1 MIKQIELI
9 LTPDKV
15 NDILELNYAAVKILK
30 ISPEEITTVIVRK
43 RSIDARKDPVF
54 RLICDV
60 YMNEQPTATLNK
72 IAYRHVSNDKKVLI
86 IGFGPAGMF
95 AALRLLELGV
105 KPVIFERGK
114 DVQSRRKDLRAI
126 QQDHIVNPD
135 SNYCFGEGG
144 AGTYSDGK
152 LYTRST
158 KRGDVS
164 KILNLFI
171 QHGANADI
179 AIDAHPHIGSNKLPQ
194 IVKSIRETILMYG
207 GEIHFNSRVTDFYI
221 KDGKAAGLII
231 NEEIEFL
238 GDSIII
244 ATGHS
249 ARDIHYLL
257 HQKNVMLES
266 KPFAM
271 GVRIEHPQRL
281 INEIQYHSKD
291 KIENLPAASYNLS
304 CNFSGRGIYSF
315 CMCPGGII
323 VPAATSPGEI
333 VVNGMS
339 LSRRDT
345 PYSNAGFVV
354 TVGEE
359 DWKKYESSF
368 PFGGVMFQQE
378 LEKSAFEL
386 AGKTQSAPAQRVTDF
401 VNKKVS
407 STLTKSSYIPGLTSA
422 PLHEALPR
430 FMVNGIRQA
439 LLFFNNRMKGFYTE
453 EAQLVGVESRTSS
466 PVRIPRIKESYM
478 HPQIEGL
485 FPCGE
490 GAGYAGGIVSSA
502 IDGENCANAAAK
514 YIVN

>member
-1 MIKQIELI
+1 MIKQIEII
-9 LTPDKV
+9 LTPDNV
-15 NDILELNYAAVKILK
+15 NNSLELNSAAVKILK
-30 ISPEEITTVIVRK
+30 TAPEEITAVIVKK
-43 RSIDARKDPVF
+43 RSIDARKAPVF

-60 YMNEQPTATLNK
+60 YINEQPVGNENK
-72 IAYRHVSNDKKVLI
+72 ISYRQVSDYRKVLI
-86 IGFGPAGMF
+86 VGFGPAGMF
-95 AALRLLELGV
+95 AALRLLELGI
-105 KPVIFERGK
+105 KPIIFERGK

-126 QQDHIVNPD
+126 QQDHVVNPD

-207 GEIHFNSRVTDFYI
+207 GEIHFNSRVTDFYF
-221 KDGKAAGLII
+221 KDGNAAGLII
-231 NEEIEFL
+231 NGEIEYFNN
-238 GDSIII
+238 SIII

-249 ARDIHYLL
+249 ARDIQYLL

-304 CNFSGRGIYSF
+304 CNLAGRGIYSF

-359 DWKKYESSF
+359 DWKKYESSY
-368 PFGGVMFQQE
+368 PFGGVLFQQE

-401 VNKKVS
+401 VNKRVS
-407 STLTKSSYIPGLTSA
+407 STLAKSSYIPGLTSA

-453 EAQLVGVESRTSS
+453 EAQLVAVESRTSS

-478 HPQIEGL
+478 HPQIKGL

-514 YIVN
+514 YLNN